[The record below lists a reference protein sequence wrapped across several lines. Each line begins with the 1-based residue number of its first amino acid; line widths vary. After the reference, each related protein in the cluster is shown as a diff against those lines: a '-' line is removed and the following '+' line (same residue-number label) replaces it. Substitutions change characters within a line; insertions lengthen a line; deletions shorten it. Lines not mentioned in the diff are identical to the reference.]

1 MLEEPTSVRNRVIHS
16 RGMVALNR
24 ANTML
29 EEPTSVRNRVIH
41 SRGTGSRKSQ
51 VAGVVSA
58 HQPTITKAG
67 TVDADPISHLS
78 KKTAT

>member
-1 MLEEPTSVRNRVIHS
+1 MVALNRASMMLEELTSVRNRVIHS
-16 RGMVALNR
+16 K
-24 ANTML
+24 
-29 EEPTSVRNRVIH
+29 VIH

-58 HQPTITKAG
+58 HQPTITKAC

>member
-1 MLEEPTSVRNRVIHS
+1 MVALNRASMMLEELTSVRNRVTHS
-16 RGMVALNR
+16 K
-24 ANTML
+24 
-29 EEPTSVRNRVIH
+29 VIH
-41 SRGTGSRKSQ
+41 NRGTGSRKSR

>member
-1 MLEEPTSVRNRVIHS
+1 MAAH
-16 RGMVALNR
+16 NR

-29 EEPTSVRNRVIH
+29 AEPTSVLNSVIH
-41 SRGTGSRKSQ
+41 SKGTRSRKSQ
-51 VAGVVSA
+51 VVGVVSA